1 MGNTRIRRPPAPT
14 AAERARSL
22 ATRSD
27 SVAFVGTSTPEPVAV
42 AVHHVA
48 ADGSATLL
56 LDDNAPLLEQIRR
69 AARGELPVMLE
80 VTDRAPVEL
89 RQPVRGLLWISG
101 WLRIPD
107 PETARRTAVCIAEV
121 HPHPRLLDL
130 GHGATLVR
138 LDPNSAVLSDAEGSA
153 ALAPVE
159 LAAAQPDP
167 FCQLE
172 RRWLRHL
179 EEAHPEAFVALA
191 RHLPPALRS
200 IQGAQVRPLGMDRC
214 GLRLRVETPTD
225 DHDVRIA
232 WPQAATTVEQL
243 RRQFGLLVGCP
254 FRGLGLPDTQP
265 GLNP

>member
-1 MGNTRIRRPPAPT
+1 MGTTRIRRPQAPT

-22 ATRSD
+22 AARSD
-27 SVAFVGTSTPEPVAV
+27 GVSIVGTGTPAPVAV

-56 LDDNAPLLEQIRR
+56 LDDHVPFLEHIRG
-69 AARGELPVMLE
+69 AARGELPAMLE
-80 VTDRAPVEL
+80 ITDRAPVDL
-89 RQPVRGLLWISG
+89 REPVRGLLWISG

-107 PETARRTAVCIAEV
+107 PAAARRSALTVAEI
-121 HPHPRLLDL
+121 HPDPRLLDL
-130 GHGATLVR
+130 GRGATLVR
-138 LDPNSAVLSDAEGSA
+138 LDPNSAVLSDAEGTA
-153 ALAPVE
+153 ALTPVE

-167 FCQLE
+167 FCRLE
-172 RRWLRHL
+172 RDWLRHL
-179 EEAHPEAFVALA
+179 EESHPETFLALA

-200 IQGAQVRPLGMDRC
+200 LAGARVRPLGVDRC

-232 WPQAATTVEQL
+232 WPQPASTADQL

-254 FRGLGLPDTQP
+254 FRGLGT
-265 GLNP
+265 GR